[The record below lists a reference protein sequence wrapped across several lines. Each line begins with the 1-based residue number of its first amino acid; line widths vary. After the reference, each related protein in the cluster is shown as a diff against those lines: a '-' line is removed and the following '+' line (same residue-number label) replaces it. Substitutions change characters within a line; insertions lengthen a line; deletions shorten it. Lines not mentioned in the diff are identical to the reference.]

1 MKRFGSVIIFD
12 LQCQRHH
19 RFEAWFKDSA
29 AFEKQLEERQIT
41 CPVCG
46 GSDIERLPSSVSV
59 VTRSRSEGE
68 RKQPPQE
75 ISPRMAL
82 TMLHKFLE
90 RNFDDVGDRFTRVAL
105 RIHRGEEDRRN
116 IRGITSKEE
125 EETLQEEGVPFLKV
139 PVLKFD
145 S

>member
-1 MKRFGSVIIFD
+1 VIIFD
-12 LQCQRHH
+12 LQCRRHH

-29 AFEKQLEERQIT
+29 AFEGQLKEQLIT

-46 GSDIERLPSSVSV
+46 GSDVERLPSSVSV
-59 VTRSRSEGE
+59 INRSRSDGE
-68 RKQPPQE
+68 RKTPPRE

-82 TMLHKFLE
+82 NMLHEFLE
-90 RNFDDVGDRFTRVAL
+90 HNFDDVGDRFAREAL

-125 EETLQEEGVPFLKV
+125 EETLREEGVQFLKV